1 MKTNDLP
8 RHAAPIAFTL
18 NGRAV
23 EAAPGETLLKAA
35 QRAGVEVPH
44 LCHKDGLRSPGNCR
58 ACVVEIEGERVLAPS
73 CCRSPTPGMVV
84 TTAMEPTK
92 APCSASVSKSSG
104 TSASAAGRM
113 PPDAPPGRYAYSV

>member
-8 RHAAPIAFTL
+8 EHSAPIAFTL

-35 QRAGVEVPH
+35 QRAGVAVPH
-44 LCHKDGLRSPGNCR
+44 LCHQDGLRSPGNCR
-58 ACVVEIEGERVLAPS
+58 ACVVEIDGERVLAPS

-84 TTAMEPTK
+84 TTDSPR
-92 APCSASVSKSSG
+92 
-104 TSASAAGRM
+104 AA
-113 PPDAPPGRYAYSV
+113 AAQKTVL